1 MTATNLAAL
10 MLIVLAK
17 LGFSYYNV
25 PAPCAMLVVVAGL
38 SWPLPLTPKSA
49 GSFAF
54 ADPFSFMKVASQ
66 PLTGRCS
73 REQQTSG

>member
-38 SWPLPLTPKSA
+38 SWPLPLTPKLRRQLRLCRSIQFYES
-49 GSFAF
+49 GIST
-54 ADPFSFMKVASQ
+54 ADGEVQS
-66 PLTGRCS
+66 
-73 REQQTSG
+73 